1 MIFTLLMRI
10 IDFRPLILRTCYL
23 PYTEHALM
31 HIITSKRGS
40 INAICEHSLCSS
52 RGIPIKCYLQYSARF
67 GLVELFRLW
76 ISSTGV
82 ALSDTVCRK
91 AFSVIGKE
99 STTHRDANS
108 NLSWIRTRAVSLRK
122 TQDLR
127 LFWKCNCQNY
137 VRMVSPLF
145 LGLSGLLIN
154 LWFI

>member
-10 IDFRPLILRTCYL
+10 RDFRPLILRTCYL

-31 HIITSKRGS
+31 HIITS
-40 INAICEHSLCSS
+40 NAICEHSLCSS
-52 RGIPIKCYLQYSARF
+52 RDMPIKCYLLYSARF
-67 GLVELFRLW
+67 GLVELFRPW
-76 ISSTGV
+76 ISSTGM

-108 NLSWIRTRAVSLRK
+108 NLSWIRTRAASMRK
-122 TQDLR
+122 TKDLG

-145 LGLSGLLIN
+145 LGLSGWLIN
-154 LWFI
+154 LRFM